1 MTIDFSKSGV
11 PRAANAF
18 TLRDLQET
26 CVAKG
31 FKKADADSSKPLA
44 QVADV
49 HTFFT
54 SLGVTSMSTFKKR
67 FNEEKLPDP
76 YPGMTPLIAEKVS
89 ARARRTTTSERTSR
103 PVVSREATEGLFYF
117 RNRFCSRPKL
127 RPKPKPKPKPK
138 PPPPPPS
145 VPRSP
150 HPALR
155 PPPLLLARAQD
166 KPKVEKI
173 TWDVPDV
180 SEYYTLAGEWE
191 NMKWKLLPKPGGA
204 VMKPE
209 DWRVPPP
216 PGFRAKPCTLYPKRG
231 P

>member
-138 PPPPPPS
+138 PRKCENAKIRAS
-145 VPRSP
+145 
-150 HPALR
+150 R
-155 PPPLLLARAQD
+155 P
-166 KPKVEKI
+166 
-173 TWDVPDV
+173 T
-180 SEYYTLAGEWE
+180 
-191 NMKWKLLPKPGGA
+191 N
-204 VMKPE
+204 
-209 DWRVPPP
+209 
-216 PGFRAKPCTLYPKRG
+216 
-231 P
+231 